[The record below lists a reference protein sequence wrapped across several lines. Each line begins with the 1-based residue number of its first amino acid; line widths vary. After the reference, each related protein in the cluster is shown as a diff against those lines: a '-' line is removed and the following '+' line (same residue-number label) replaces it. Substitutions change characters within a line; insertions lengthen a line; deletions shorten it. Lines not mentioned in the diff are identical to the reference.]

1 MKNFIKYFIISFITV
16 VLVSI
21 IYELIR
27 YRTVGWFDV
36 FVESIIISTI
46 IGVFESDR
54 RYVK

>member
-1 MKNFIKYFIISFITV
+1 MKNFIKYFLISFITV